1 MSDTHNLSV
10 WNAVNKTDPAHTKA
24 VTFGRRFTSIDA
36 HWQIMRATE
45 QFGPVGQGWGY
56 FVQHSVER
64 LTPEMIL
71 AVADVTVWWRD
82 GDRRHEYGPVRGT
95 CEIYGPKTDK
105 GKPIPGLF
113 VTDEDAPKKAMTDA
127 LTKGLSHLGFSADV
141 FLGLFDDNRYV
152 QKIKQEFEKTSAP
165 ASTAGSGTQFRPE
178 RRGGSDWVEESRRDG
193 TLNESRPKGSLTA
206 PSISATGQTPE
217 ERRAAKLKA
226 ATDKRVSALKSVTGW
241 TRATLDEFWAEN
253 EEWIGWMSDPANG
266 ALTEYQRF
274 SDAFADAEVN
284 MRETV

>member
-1 MSDTHNLSV
+1 MSDTHNLSI

-24 VTFGRRFTSIDA
+24 VTFGRKFTSIDA

-71 AVADVTVWWRD
+71 AVADVTIWYRSEQD
-82 GDRRHEYGPVRGT
+82 KAAQYGPVRGT
-95 CEIYGPKTDK
+95 CEMYGPKTDK

-113 VTDEDAPKKAMTDA
+113 ITDEDAPKKAMTDA

-152 QKIKQEFEKTSAP
+152 QKVKKEFEAASVPMGSRPGDFADEARADGLTTETRSTYEIEKERKAIATVEQSARL
-165 ASTAGSGTQFRPE
+165 AIGLC
-178 RRGGSDWVEESRRDG
+178 SDRSSLAAWWNENKGEMFEKLPEESFAKIKEEVVARRDQ
-193 TLNESRPKGSLTA
+193 LPA
-206 PSISATGQTPE
+206 I
-217 ERRAAKLKA
+217 AA
-226 ATDKRVSALKSVTGW
+226 
-241 TRATLDEFWAEN
+241 
-253 EEWIGWMSDPANG
+253 
-266 ALTEYQRF
+266 
-274 SDAFADAEVN
+274 
-284 MRETV
+284 